1 MHSIRLSTL
10 GTAAMVAALLAALP
24 AGSFAASGDSGYWKA
39 QEQRDVASLHRD
51 ATLQPR
57 PPEEEITQQA
67 RQPDAMG
74 QTSSAVDCA
83 DPANTAASV
92 CNAPR

>member
-1 MHSIRLSTL
+1 MLLIRIATL
-10 GTAAMVAALLAALP
+10 RTAAMIAALSAAAP
-24 AGSFAASGDSGYWKA
+24 AVGLAASGGNIYAEA

-67 RQPDAMG
+67 SRP
-74 QTSSAVDCA
+74 SLAVDCG
-83 DPANTAASV
+83 DPANANSTV
-92 CNAPR
+92 CSPPR